1 MRVGCIAAFPA
12 ASVLTFAAAP
22 VHSDKATLCRS
33 PCSLDAAGASL
44 SQERAMFSHLIES
57 AMHSTPQGFV
67 GVGLIFVYFVI
78 MMCAIVY
85 RIRKG
90 DHMQH

>member
-1 MRVGCIAAFPA
+1 
-12 ASVLTFAAAP
+12 
-22 VHSDKATLCRS
+22 
-33 PCSLDAAGASL
+33 
-44 SQERAMFSHLIES
+44 
-57 AMHSTPQGFV
+57 MHSTPQGFV

-85 RIRKG
+85 RIKKG

>member
-1 MRVGCIAAFPA
+1 
-12 ASVLTFAAAP
+12 
-22 VHSDKATLCRS
+22 
-33 PCSLDAAGASL
+33 
-44 SQERAMFSHLIES
+44 MFSHLIES

-67 GVGLIFVYFVI
+67 GVSLIFVYFVI

-85 RIRKG
+85 RIKKG